1 MPPWQ
6 VPGRAPKLG
15 GVHEAGSRHAVDRD
29 VGCGGD
35 STAVLQS
42 RDAGVDVADRGAQ
55 AVEICD
61 EGVPRVRLAFG
72 PAVAGDATSTRCP
85 GWLGREGRFGRASP
99 DDPGRELG
107 LDQIED
113 PAALCTGAVDKVARI
128 QRPEIVGPQE
138 AAVRFG
144 LGPGVA
150 AEPQAAPRGAG
161 SLRRGA

>member
-1 MPPWQ
+1 MSTKLVAVMLLTVMSAVGATPQ
-6 VPGRAPKLG
+6 LFSRVVTRELMLLTVEPKLLKF
-15 GVHEAGSRHAVDRD
+15 AM
-29 VGCGGD
+29 
-35 STAVLQS
+35 
-42 RDAGVDVADRGAQ
+42 RGY
-55 AVEICD
+55 
-61 EGVPRVRLAFG
+61 
-72 PAVAGDATSTRCP
+72 
-85 GWLGREGRFGRASP
+85 RASDWP
-99 DDPGRELG
+99 LDQQSQEMQRRPVAQDGWAERGVLAEQVRMILGGELG